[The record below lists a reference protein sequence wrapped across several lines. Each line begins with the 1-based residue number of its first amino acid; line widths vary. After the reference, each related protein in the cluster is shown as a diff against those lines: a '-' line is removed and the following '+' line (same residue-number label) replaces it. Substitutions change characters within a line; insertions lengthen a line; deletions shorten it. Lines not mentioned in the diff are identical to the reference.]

1 MKWVYGD
8 LSVLLKNK
16 NVLGCFMDGEDVGSV
31 IPAFPLVLMIG
42 SEAHGIRSNA
52 SNVVS
57 KRISISGA
65 GKTESLNAG
74 VAAGIVMHSLFGQ
87 IKLI

>member
-1 MKWVYGD
+1 MV
-8 LSVLLKNK
+8 
-16 NVLGCFMDGEDVGSV
+16 
-31 IPAFPLVLMIG
+31 G
-42 SEAHGIRSNA
+42 SEAHGIRREA
-52 SNVVS
+52 EMMVK
-57 KRISISGA
+57 KRISIPGA